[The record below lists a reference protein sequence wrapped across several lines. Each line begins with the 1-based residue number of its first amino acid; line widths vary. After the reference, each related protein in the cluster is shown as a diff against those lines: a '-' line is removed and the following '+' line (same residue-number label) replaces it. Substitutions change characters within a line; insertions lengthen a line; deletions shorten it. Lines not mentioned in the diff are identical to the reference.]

1 MQKLT
6 SNYKFR
12 LDGGIF
18 DWFLL
23 SLAWLVVSVI
33 TFGIGMPFM
42 TIYVIKTF
50 IGSIEVDKTEYID

>member
-1 MQKLT
+1 MKKST
-6 SNYKFR
+6 ANYKFK
-12 LDGGIF
+12 LDGSVF

-33 TFGIGMPFM
+33 TFGIAMPFM

-50 IGSIEVDKTEYID
+50 IASIEVDKTEYFE